1 MDFTEDFIK
10 TNELSDTQVTA
21 LTKATNDNE
30 ATLKKELAISYQGKK
45 VLCKNYV

>member
-1 MDFTEDFIK
+1 MEFTEDFIK

-30 ATLKKELAISYQGKK
+30 AVLQKEGDGKAN
-45 VLCKNYV
+45 LEAEGILH